1 MDAKK
6 QLRQELFIFLFFFCF
21 LITLFFS
28 TTSVLADV
36 TYPEKTEGLI
46 FDGHVK
52 ATISYSKDH
61 APNYTAV
68 GDKITV
74 TTTLEKQDEGILPDV
89 YKQSSVVILYP
100 EETQGLKLFGDPAFT
115 YQPINGENQTGA
127 FIDSNIQL
135 QSTMLWYFNT
145 NVKILYSDDITYNG
159 RMTQISDSGFTD
171 GNYDDQYSLQK
182 LLLHQGDKVSLS
194 YQAEI
199 TKEALTKSKFTFHT
213 AIFDSQTATIDWD
226 NFLTVSA
233 PKIQELGLSFDEA
246 TKNKQITVSD
256 EQSYQTTLTGNWVG
270 DQSNLSPD
278 LTINGQTIPVSV
290 TDFKEDGTFSIPV
303 DLKNHGKLGDNAVH
317 LKITNGTQV
326 AEDDAVLSLVQ
337 ADTPPEVKLLEPTSE
352 VTVSPTDQSLV
363 IKGQWKDKES
373 ESIRLFYQLSGTE
386 NVLVNSISNEKK
398 DTWTDFCQKLPLDQ
412 LQLGENHVEI
422 YGKDAEGQVSEK
434 EKLIIQLVQGT
445 ISFKQIDP
453 EMLFQDLVIT
463 GQTSQSTTQKA
474 VNVIVEDTTGKPKDW
489 DLTVK
494 QVQPFSNGD
503 QKLAAQLAYQND
515 SVRSVISTTPVN
527 LSLRQIN
534 DREYSLPQDQAHQF
548 QLTVAPGGKS
558 GVYQSELEWTIVKAP
573 G

>member
-1 MDAKK
+1 M
-6 QLRQELFIFLFFFCF
+6 E
-21 LITLFFS
+21 
-28 TTSVLADV
+28 
-36 TYPEKTEGLI
+36 
-46 FDGHVK
+46 
-52 ATISYSKDH
+52 
-61 APNYTAV
+61 
-68 GDKITV
+68 
-74 TTTLEKQDEGILPDV
+74 TTTINIPYKNYCFIKGIKCHYLT
-89 YKQSSVVILYP
+89 K
-100 EETQGLKLFGDPAFT
+100 
-115 YQPINGENQTGA
+115 
-127 FIDSNIQL
+127 
-135 QSTMLWYFNT
+135 
-145 NVKILYSDDITYNG
+145 
-159 RMTQISDSGFTD
+159 R
-171 GNYDDQYSLQK
+171 
-182 LLLHQGDKVSLS
+182 
-194 YQAEI
+194 EI

-373 ESIRLFYQLSGTE
+373 ESIRLFYQLNGTE

>member
-52 ATISYSKDH
+52 ATISYTKDH

-115 YQPINGENQTGA
+115 YQPMNGKNQTGA
-127 FIDSNIQL
+127 FIDSNTQL

-213 AIFDSQTATIDWD
+213 AIFDSQTATID
-226 NFLTVSA
+226 
-233 PKIQELGLSFDEA
+233 
-246 TKNKQITVSD
+246 
-256 EQSYQTTLTGNWVG
+256 
-270 DQSNLSPD
+270 
-278 LTINGQTIPVSV
+278 
-290 TDFKEDGTFSIPV
+290 
-303 DLKNHGKLGDNAVH
+303 
-317 LKITNGTQV
+317 
-326 AEDDAVLSLVQ
+326 
-337 ADTPPEVKLLEPTSE
+337 
-352 VTVSPTDQSLV
+352 
-363 IKGQWKDKES
+363 
-373 ESIRLFYQLSGTE
+373 
-386 NVLVNSISNEKK
+386 
-398 DTWTDFCQKLPLDQ
+398 
-412 LQLGENHVEI
+412 
-422 YGKDAEGQVSEK
+422 
-434 EKLIIQLVQGT
+434 
-445 ISFKQIDP
+445 
-453 EMLFQDLVIT
+453 
-463 GQTSQSTTQKA
+463 
-474 VNVIVEDTTGKPKDW
+474 
-489 DLTVK
+489 
-494 QVQPFSNGD
+494 
-503 QKLAAQLAYQND
+503 
-515 SVRSVISTTPVN
+515 
-527 LSLRQIN
+527 
-534 DREYSLPQDQAHQF
+534 
-548 QLTVAPGGKS
+548 
-558 GVYQSELEWTIVKAP
+558 
-573 G
+573 

>member
-36 TYPEKTEGLI
+36 TYAEKTEGLI

-52 ATISYSKDH
+52 ATISYTKDH

-127 FIDSNIQL
+127 FIDSNTQL

-199 TKEALTKSKFTFHT
+199 TKEALTKSKFTFH
-213 AIFDSQTATIDWD
+213 TATIDWD

>member
-52 ATISYSKDH
+52 ATISYTKDH

-127 FIDSNIQL
+127 FIDSNTQL

-326 AEDDAVLSLVQ
+326 
-337 ADTPPEVKLLEPTSE
+337 
-352 VTVSPTDQSLV
+352 
-363 IKGQWKDKES
+363 
-373 ESIRLFYQLSGTE
+373 
-386 NVLVNSISNEKK
+386 
-398 DTWTDFCQKLPLDQ
+398 
-412 LQLGENHVEI
+412 
-422 YGKDAEGQVSEK
+422 
-434 EKLIIQLVQGT
+434 
-445 ISFKQIDP
+445 
-453 EMLFQDLVIT
+453 
-463 GQTSQSTTQKA
+463 
-474 VNVIVEDTTGKPKDW
+474 
-489 DLTVK
+489 
-494 QVQPFSNGD
+494 
-503 QKLAAQLAYQND
+503 
-515 SVRSVISTTPVN
+515 
-527 LSLRQIN
+527 
-534 DREYSLPQDQAHQF
+534 
-548 QLTVAPGGKS
+548 
-558 GVYQSELEWTIVKAP
+558 
-573 G
+573 

>member
-52 ATISYSKDH
+52 ATISYTKDH

-127 FIDSNIQL
+127 FIDSNTQL

-145 NVKILYSDDITYNG
+145 NLKILYSDDITYNG

-199 TKEALTKSKFTFHT
+199 TKEALTKSKFTFH
-213 AIFDSQTATIDWD
+213 TATIDWD

-337 ADTPPEVKLLEPTSE
+337 ADTPPEVKLLEHTSE

-558 GVYQSELEWTIVKAP
+558 GGYQSELEWTIVKAP

>member
-52 ATISYSKDH
+52 ATISYTKDH

-115 YQPINGENQTGA
+115 YQPMNGENQTGA
-127 FIDSNIQL
+127 FIDSNTQL

-213 AIFDSQTATIDWD
+213 AMIDWD

-373 ESIRLFYQLSGTE
+373 EGIRLFYQLNGTE

-534 DREYSLPQDQAHQF
+534 DREYSLPQDPAHQF

>member
-1 MDAKK
+1 MEAKK

-52 ATISYSKDH
+52 ATISYTKDH

-115 YQPINGENQTGA
+115 YQPMNGENQTGA
-127 FIDSNIQL
+127 FIDSNTQL

-213 AIFDSQTATIDWD
+213 AMIDWD

-373 ESIRLFYQLSGTE
+373 EGIRLFYQLNGTE

-534 DREYSLPQDQAHQF
+534 DREYSLPQDPAHQF